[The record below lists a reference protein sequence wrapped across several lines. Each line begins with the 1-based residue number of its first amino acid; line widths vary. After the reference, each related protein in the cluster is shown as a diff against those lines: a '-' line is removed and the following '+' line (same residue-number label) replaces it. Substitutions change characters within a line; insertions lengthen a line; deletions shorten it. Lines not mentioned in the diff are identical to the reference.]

1 MSFLRADIPRQTNNV
16 LRIATVAAIDWEAR
30 QFRAQ
35 TGDITT
41 NWLPFPAWIS
51 HNYRHWLPLRESA
64 QIILTVDGGD
74 YNTATVVGM
83 LWSDDVPAPDI
94 PVDDRPWIDRLEF
107 EDGTRV
113 EYDSKRQKLLIDTPG
128 EITLR
133 AKSVKIESTTLTH
146 NGTNVGDTHTHPG
159 VMPGGASTGTPQ

>member
-51 HNYRHWLPLRESA
+51 HNYRHWLPRANHPHRGRRRLQHRHCRRHA
-64 QIILTVDGGD
+64 
-74 YNTATVVGM
+74 VVG
-83 LWSDDVPAPDI
+83 
-94 PVDDRPWIDRLEF
+94 
-107 EDGTRV
+107 
-113 EYDSKRQKLLIDTPG
+113 
-128 EITLR
+128 
-133 AKSVKIESTTLTH
+133 
-146 NGTNVGDTHTHPG
+146 
-159 VMPGGASTGTPQ
+159 